1 MMPVWTEQ
9 SLRAAAS
16 WQAFKEGS
24 ELMRT
29 GAVDE
34 VRAGEGGWQGSVRG
48 GKRPFKVRVTAR
60 SATDLEV
67 RCSCPENQR
76 SGAVCAHA
84 VATGLAALVPRVAVE
99 SGVKDEAAV
108 VRAAWEVLFP
118 ESWRR
123 ALEAG
128 RLSVVVKP
136 APDGTEP
143 LAADDELSEW
153 LEGHHLSLGRSHT
166 LALQGGDLA
175 GFLVCLAG
183 HARVRMGAGVLE
195 FSAGGRMRLAA
206 IERGEEDVVLVP
218 DAADSG
224 WRWIGG
230 RLWRFSDTGAVMA
243 GAGVVAE
250 DVGQGLPRLAEG
262 HAARC
267 TMRGFLPLWNDWREV
282 VEFPEGCWT
291 ERLHLVPAPHG
302 FRLSVDGNAR
312 QLKAELRVCYG
323 GVGESVPGQGKMD
336 GLPRLDG
343 DSCLVRD
350 VEGEARA
357 VRQLESAGFVR
368 GEGDGGA
375 WRLTGESAVTGFL
388 SGMRSWLRHEWE
400 WVESTAVRRLA
411 EETAVVT
418 PRIDVRGSGE
428 DWLSFAVNYRTDD
441 GESLAPG
448 EVRRLIQG
456 ARVTTKR
463 GKVCRL
469 AEGAAQAWE
478 PLLADLDARQDGDG
492 YRVDGRA
499 GLVVEEMRR
508 RFASQEAE
516 TGFGEGFSLPDS
528 FTGTL
533 RPYQVQGAAWLS
545 DRTRRFGGA
554 VLADDMGLG
563 KTVQTIAWAEAL
575 FVREPEARILVLA
588 TTSLLGN
595 WRAEWA
601 KFAPRRSVR
610 ILHGAGREG
619 EREKLGVG
627 EIWLTSH
634 STLVRDLAWYLRQ
647 EFAALVVDEASLL
660 RNPDTDQAKAVRK
673 IQARCK
679 VALTGTPIENS
690 VRDLWSLFS
699 WVQPGWLGSREA
711 FRDQYESAV
720 KSEGVERDLALTRL
734 RVKSSPFILRRTK
747 DKVAPELPSKI
758 IINEFCDLT
767 GGQAKLYAEL
777 AREGRRVADAA
788 RQDGANAASRM
799 AILTTLLRLR
809 QVCCDPSLLGVDN
822 LNRKDET
829 FVSIK
834 HQRLSEI
841 LNQSIESNHKV
852 LVFSQFRKQLLG
864 IEKMVRAAGWESL
877 RLDGQTRDRSGLVE
891 RFQSEGGPPVFLIS
905 LKAGGY
911 GLNLTAAD
919 VVIHMDPWWNPAV
932 EDQANDRAHRIGQLR
947 PVTVYR
953 LLTRGTVEEAVLRLQ
968 DKKRSLV
975 GVIDETGG
983 GDPAGWTMA
992 DLCDLVGK

>member
-1 MMPVWTEQ
+1 
-9 SLRAAAS
+9 L
-16 WQAFKEGS
+16 
-24 ELMRT
+24 
-29 GAVDE
+29 
-34 VRAGEGGWQGSVRG
+34 
-48 GKRPFKVRVTAR
+48 
-60 SATDLEV
+60 
-67 RCSCPENQR
+67 QR
-76 SGAVCAHA
+76 
-84 VATGLAALVPRVAVE
+84 LA
-99 SGVKDEAAV
+99 
-108 VRAAWEVLFP
+108 
-118 ESWRR
+118 
-123 ALEAG
+123 
-128 RLSVVVKP
+128 
-136 APDGTEP
+136 
-143 LAADDELSEW
+143 
-153 LEGHHLSLGRSHT
+153 
-166 LALQGGDLA
+166 
-175 GFLVCLAG
+175 AG
-183 HARVRMGAGVLE
+183 HAVRC
-195 FSAGGRMRLAA
+195 
-206 IERGEEDVVLVP
+206 P
-218 DAADSG
+218 
-224 WRWIGG
+224 
-230 RLWRFSDTGAVMA
+230 
-243 GAGVVAE
+243 
-250 DVGQGLPRLAEG
+250 
-262 HAARC
+262 
-267 TMRGFLPLWNDWREV
+267 MRGFLPLWSEWREV
-282 VEFPEGCWT
+282 VEFPEGGWT
-291 ERLHLVPAPHG
+291 ERLHLVPAPHR
-302 FRLSVDGNAR
+302 FRLELDGSER
-312 QLKAELRVCYG
+312 QLKAELRVCYAG
-323 GVGESVPGQGKMD
+323 LGESVPGHGKMD

-357 VRQLESAGFVR
+357 VRQLESVSFVR
-368 GEGDGGA
+368 GEGDAGV
-375 WRLTGESAVTGFL
+375 WRLTGESSVAGFL

-400 WVESTAVRRLA
+400 WVESLAVRRLA

-428 DWLSFAVNYRTDD
+428 DWLSFAVDYRTDD
-441 GESLAPG
+441 GESLEPG

-456 ARVTTKR
+456 ARVKTKR

-478 PLLADLDARQDGDG
+478 PLLAELDARREGDG

-508 RFASQEAE
+508 RFASQEVEA
-516 TGFGEGFSLPDS
+516 GYDAGFSLPES
-528 FTGTL
+528 FIGTL
-533 RPYQVQGAAWLS
+533 RPYQVQGAAWLG

-575 FVREPEARILVLA
+575 FLQEPDARILVLA

-595 WRAEWA
+595 WRAEWVR
-601 KFAPRRSVR
+601 FAPQRSVR
-610 ILHGAGREG
+610 ILHGAGRER

-679 VALTGTPIENS
+679 VALTGTPVENS

-711 FRDQYESAV
+711 FRDQYESAA

-767 GGQAKLYAEL
+767 GGQAKLYAEI

-809 QVCCDPSLLGVDN
+809 QVCCDPALLGGNSLKQDN
-822 LNRKDET
+822 EI

-834 HQRLSEI
+834 HQRLTEI

-852 LVFSQFRKQLLG
+852 LVFSQFRKQLLE
-864 IEKMVRAAGWESL
+864 IEKKIEAMGWDCL
-877 RLDGQTRDRSGLVE
+877 RLDGQTRGRSELVE
-891 RFQSEGGPPVFLIS
+891 KFQSEGGPPIFLIS

-932 EDQANDRAHRIGQLR
+932 EDQANDRAHRIGQVR

-953 LLTRGTVEEAVLRLQ
+953 LLARGTVEEAVLRLQ
-968 DKKRSLV
+968 EKKRALV
-975 GVIDETGG
+975 GVIDEGG
-983 GDPAGWTMA
+983 VGDPTGWTIE
-992 DLCDLVGK
+992 DLCGLVGTPVSLG